1 MGFLLVTGPGFVFHS
16 QTHRSARPN
25 RVYVRYGRLFHF
37 LLLSTSS
44 RDDAVTFSYRP
55 EWAYLK
61 RTYTSLAKHAYRRT
75 SAGALLPLWERRLAA
90 ALLRRATPREGRGL
104 PALYNSSVAELLK
117 IRRVLLIVVVCV
129 DASNEALDAA
139 SKRRINDRLGSD

>member
-75 SAGALLPLWERRLAA
+75 SAGALLPL
-90 ALLRRATPREGRGL
+90 
-104 PALYNSSVAELLK
+104 S
-117 IRRVLLIVVVCV
+117 
-129 DASNEALDAA
+129 
-139 SKRRINDRLGSD
+139 